1 MRKLGLIVI
10 LILALFLRLYHL
22 GTLPVA
28 MFGDEVDASYQA
40 WSLATTLHDYRG
52 HLLPTYAQSLS
63 EWRAPLEMYVIAPFI
78 RLLGPSDFSAR
89 LPMALMGVA
98 GIYLMYLIV
107 NQLFP
112 DSKFSPSKV
121 EGDQGGVLNLGLVA
135 ALILALTPWHIHY
148 TRNVVEQS
156 PLFLLTLLGV
166 YLYLKAKDKPLFYPL
181 SLFAFVLTFYTYSIA
196 NLATPI
202 IVLIL
207 LFCFP
212 PKIKSLLKK
221 PVIIGLLLCF
231 MAVLPIAYQIL
242 LGPAAGRFKLINI
255 ANDQP
260 TLDQIVL
267 DRNRPWIKS
276 AALEKIVNNKVT
288 AISGEFINNY
298 LTALSP
304 QFLFLSGDPIYRQ
317 SVDHFGVFL
326 VFLAPFFLIGL
337 VALARDYKNRVSLLP
352 LLWLFLIPLGSSLTV
367 GGGNHASR
375 LFLLNFPVPL
385 IIAVGILSVVSFVKD
400 KYRLPLA
407 VLITLGIL
415 LNFSAYWY
423 RYTTHY
429 AYESSHVWQYGYE
442 PLFTK
447 ARPYIQQANRVF
459 INNTAEPA
467 LYRFAFYYPVKPAD
481 FQKLFTTDVQQPNM
495 FPGFSGFRFGDKY
508 YFGQADNLDAIN
520 KLLKPGDIYL
530 ASQRMEVPGDW
541 DLEKSPPEGIKVL
554 LTIRDFYARPLF
566 YVLSK

>member
-1 MRKLGLIVI
+1 MKLKPGLVIV
-10 LILALFLRLYHL
+10 LILALFLRLYRL
-22 GTLPVA
+22 NDLPVA

-40 WSLATTLHDYRG
+40 WSLATTLRDYRG

-63 EWRAPLEMYVIAPFI
+63 EWRAPLEMYLVAPFVG
-78 RLLGPSDFSAR
+78 LLGPTNFSAR
-89 LPMALMGVA
+89 LPMALMG
-98 GIYLMYLIV
+98 ITSILLIYLIV
-107 NQLFP
+107 NILFP
-112 DSKFSPSKV
+112 GQKLHF
-121 EGDQGGVLNLGLVA
+121 GRWHLTAGLVA
-135 ALILALTPWHIHY
+135 ALVLALTPWHLHY
-148 TRNVVEQS
+148 TRNVVEQP

-166 YLYLKAKDKPLFYPL
+166 YLYLRAKSQPLFYPL
-181 SLFAFVLTFYTYSIA
+181 ALFVFILTFYTYSVA

-202 IVLIL
+202 IIL
-207 LFCFP
+207 LLIFCYP
-212 PKIKSLLKK
+212 PQIKTLFKK
-221 PVIIGLLLCF
+221 PVLIGLVLC
-231 MAVLPIAYQIL
+231 VLAMMPIAYQIL
-242 LGPAAGRFKLINI
+242 FGPAAGRFKLINI
-255 ANDQP
+255 AEDQP

-267 DRNRPWIKS
+267 DRNRPW
-276 AALEKIVNNKVT
+276 LTLPLVEKLVNNKIT

-326 VFLAPFFLIGL
+326 VILAPFFLLGFIF
-337 VALARDYKNRVSLLP
+337 LAKDFKNRGNLLP
-352 LLWLFLIPLGSSLTV
+352 LLWLFFIPLGSSLTV

-375 LFLLNFPVPL
+375 LFLMLFPVVT
-385 IIAVGILSVVSFVKD
+385 IIALGFMRFVIAIKSKYQVVTALLVT
-400 KYRLPLA
+400 
-407 VLITLGIL
+407 VGIL

-447 ARPYIQQANRVF
+447 ARPYIKEASRVF
-459 INNTAEPA
+459 INNTAEPS
-467 LYRFAFYYPVKPAD
+467 LYRFAFYYPIKPAD
-481 FQKLFTTDVQQPNM
+481 FQKMFSTDIQQPNL
-495 FPGFSGFRFGDKY
+495 FPGFSGFPFGDKY
-508 YFGQADNLDAIN
+508 YFGQAENFDSLN

-541 DLEKSPPEGIKVL
+541 DLEKSPPAGLKVL
-554 LTIRDFYARPLF
+554 VTVRDYYDRPLF